1 MTIKGIIT
9 PIVTPFIDG
18 TQEIDYDA
26 TRVLVNRLIK
36 RGVHGLFPLGTN
48 GEFHMLSD
56 IEKIE
61 FAKVVIDETN
71 HRVPV
76 YVGTGCN
83 STKQTIELS
92 NIMKDLGA
100 DAVSIVTPYFLIP
113 SDEEIYNHYKMI
125 SENVDLP
132 IIIYNIPK
140 CTGMN
145 LSAEVLKR
153 LAILPNIKAIKDS
166 SGKLDNLQN
175 YLDAVEGTDVSVL
188 IGSDSTI
195 LKGLSMR
202 ASGAVAGTS
211 NCITKEILGIYNR
224 FIIGDMDKAT
234 KYQESIEPYRAVL
247 KLATTPAIMK
257 MSVSLD
263 GEGCNVGPARYPVEA
278 LTEEQISKV
287 KEVIEYYHNLVV

>member
-195 LKGLSMR
+195 LKGLSMG

-247 KLATTPAIMK
+247 KLATTAAIMK

>member
-1 MTIKGIIT
+1 MSIEGIIT
-9 PIVTPFIDG
+9 PIVTPFKEG
-18 TQEIDYDA
+18 NQEIDYEA
-26 TRVLVNRLIK
+26 TRALVNRLIE

-56 IEKIE
+56 EEKIK

-71 HRVPV
+71 QRVPV

-92 NIMKDLGA
+92 NKMKELGA

-113 SDEEIYNHYKMI
+113 NDEEIFSHYKMI
-125 SENVDLP
+125 AEQVDLP

-145 LSAEVLKR
+145 LSPSVLER
-153 LAILPNIKAIKDS
+153 LAKLPNIKAIKDS
-166 SGKLDNLQN
+166 SGKMDNLEA
-175 YLDAVEGTDVSVL
+175 YLDAVKGTDVNVL

-195 LKGLSMR
+195 LKGLELG

-211 NCITKEILGIYNR
+211 NCITKEILGIYNS
-224 FIIGDMDKAT
+224 FKAGDTERAK
-234 KYQESIEPYRAVL
+234 KYQESIEPYRAIL
-247 KLATTPAIMK
+247 KLATTPAAMK
-257 MSVSLD
+257 MSVTLD
-263 GEGCNVGPARYPVEA
+263 GDDCNAGPARFPVEP
-278 LTEEQISKV
+278 LTQEQIQQV
-287 KEVIEYYHNLVV
+287 KECVEYYHNLVI

>member
-195 LKGLSMR
+195 LKGLSMG

>member
-1 MTIKGIIT
+1 MKIEGIIT
-9 PIVTPFIDG
+9 PIVTPFKEG

-26 TRVLVNRLIK
+26 TRVLVNRLID
-36 RGVHGLFPLGTN
+36 RGIHGLFPLGTN
-48 GEFHMLSD
+48 GEFHVLSD
-56 IEKIE
+56 EEKIE
-61 FAKVVIDETN
+61 FAKVVIEETN

-76 YVGTGCN
+76 YVGTGSN
-83 STKQTIELS
+83 STKHTIELS
-92 NIMKDLGA
+92 NKMKELGA

-125 SENVDLP
+125 AENVDLP

-145 LSAEVLKR
+145 LSADVLKR
-153 LAILPNIKAIKDS
+153 LVTLPNIKAIKDS
-166 SGKLDNLQN
+166 SGKFDNLQG
-175 YLDAVEGTDVSVL
+175 YLDAVQGTDVTVL

-195 LKGLSMR
+195 LKGLTMG

-211 NCITKEILGIYNR
+211 NCITKEILGIYNS
-224 FIIGDMDKAT
+224 FKEGNMDKAV

-257 MSVSLD
+257 MSVTLD
-263 GEGCNVGPARYPVEA
+263 GEGCNAGPARYPVSP
-278 LTEEQISKV
+278 LNNDQIEKV
-287 KEVIEYYHNLVV
+287 KEVVEYYHNLVI